1 MNRLRRDSPV
11 PVRGRKPAV
20 AAAQLLLRQG
30 KPKDES
36 LDLFSAIRRS
46 ESPTISSPAAAAAVA
61 EEGVLGRSSGVD
73 DDDLFYADVAKT
85 DYDWLLTPPG
95 TPLFSSCN
103 GVEHQ
108 PSSAS
113 AKSTS
118 RVRSGS
124 ATKPSRLSVSH
135 PPEIDT
141 TTRSGRTSS
150 AASSSASSNCTSSS
164 TLSTTKSSL
173 LSRSSAS
180 VVSKLSPTPHQT
192 ATRPDSAPM
201 STRLPSPARS
211 RHKPSLPSTPIAR
224 PRALSTASS
233 PRSIAPAS
241 RPNPR
246 QSTPTRRAP
255 ARSASVARAVVQ
267 PDATA
272 KIKTKPTE
280 RPQSTGKQRSVTP
293 ASSNRN
299 RNQENSTKKASP
311 IETKRPLASN
321 TAVRISAKPSSPAE
335 NNGFGR
341 NISKIRHTD
350 IRQGAGGIR
359 GASLYPHSIRSTAA
373 KSHKPALRTTTTDDN
388 GSSDRAASECGSSIN
403 GTIAGECAKTEASE
417 SGDSTTSTKP
427 QERKFA
433 AARASELDLYG
444 STRYD
449 MMLLKE
455 DARNLNWL
463 RSVDDVSAES
473 PTFHRFEPLPEPF
486 GLV

>member
-85 DYDWLLTPPG
+85 DYDWLLTPLGLLSFPHAMALNTNHLQLLQKALQELDQVPLQSLRGYLYLIRRRSTPPQGQAELELRFRCVETVSDAAPNRNAPRQCSYVHPFAEPGPKPAQTIAAIHSDRATSCPFDCVEPSLDCSRISAESPPINPDTPRPG
-95 TPLFSSCN
+95 TF
-103 GVEHQ
+103 GVCGTCSAVFARREQRIRKEHLQ
-108 PSSAS
+108 
-113 AKSTS
+113 
-118 RVRSGS
+118 
-124 ATKPSRLSVSH
+124 
-135 PPEIDT
+135 
-141 TTRSGRTSS
+141 
-150 AASSSASSNCTSSS
+150 
-164 TLSTTKSSL
+164 
-173 LSRSSAS
+173 
-180 VVSKLSPTPHQT
+180 
-192 ATRPDSAPM
+192 DSAYGY
-201 STRLPSPARS
+201 
-211 RHKPSLPSTPIAR
+211 
-224 PRALSTASS
+224 
-233 PRSIAPAS
+233 
-241 RPNPR
+241 
-246 QSTPTRRAP
+246 PTRRGRHS
-255 ARSASVARAVVQ
+255 RSLPLPSQHSFDRRE
-267 PDATA
+267 
-272 KIKTKPTE
+272 KP
-280 RPQSTGKQRSVTP
+280 Q
-293 ASSNRN
+293 
-299 RNQENSTKKASP
+299 
-311 IETKRPLASN
+311 
-321 TAVRISAKPSSPAE
+321 
-335 NNGFGR
+335 
-341 NISKIRHTD
+341 
-350 IRQGAGGIR
+350 
-359 GASLYPHSIRSTAA
+359 
-373 KSHKPALRTTTTDDN
+373 PALRTTTTDDN